1 MLYLIAGLVLFL
13 GVHSISIV
21 SYRWRDATV
30 QRVGAGAW
38 RAAFALVSLAGLAV
52 IAYGF
57 GRARENPVV
66 LYVAPVWVR
75 DTMIMVM
82 PFVFPVAFAAYLPGL
97 ISTVLKHPLLVA
109 VKLWATL
116 HLLVNGG
123 LHDVVLF
130 GSILAWAVAVRIS
143 LKRRPARPIRMAPPW
158 KWNDALAIALGF
170 AVYVALVAGGAPMD
184 HGPADPVPAF
194 EARLNRG
201 GARTMR
207 PGRSSRWLEATADI
221 GANLLI

>member
-1 MLYLIAGLVLFL
+1 VLYLIAGLVLFL

-21 SYRWRDATV
+21 SYRWRDAMV

-38 RAAFALVSLAGLAV
+38 RATFAVVSLAGLAV

-109 VKLWATL
+109 AKLWATL

-170 AVYVALVAGGAPMD
+170 AVYVALVAGGHQWITGLPIPFP
-184 HGPADPVPAF
+184 HS
-194 EARLNRG
+194 
-201 GARTMR
+201 R
-207 PGRSSRWLEATADI
+207 PG
-221 GANLLI
+221 

>member
-21 SYRWRDATV
+21 SYRWRDATA

-38 RAAFALVSLAGLAV
+38 RAAFALVSLAGLALIV
-52 IAYGF
+52 YGF

-82 PFVFPVAFAAYLPGL
+82 PFVFPMAFAAYLPGL
-97 ISTVLKHPLLVA
+97 ISTVLKHPLLVG
-109 VKLWATL
+109 VKLWAAL

-123 LHDVVLF
+123 FHDVVLF

-143 LKRRPARPIRMAPPW
+143 LKRRPARPIRRAPPW

-170 AVYVALVAGGAPMD
+170 AVYVALVAGGHQWITGLPIPFP
-184 HGPADPVPAF
+184 HS
-194 EARLNRG
+194 
-201 GARTMR
+201 R
-207 PGRSSRWLEATADI
+207 PG
-221 GANLLI
+221 

>member
-30 QRVGAGAW
+30 QRVGTGAW

-82 PFVFPVAFAAYLPGL
+82 PFVFPVAFAAYCR
-97 ISTVLKHPLLVA
+97 
-109 VKLWATL
+109 
-116 HLLVNGG
+116 
-123 LHDVVLF
+123 
-130 GSILAWAVAVRIS
+130 GSS
-143 LKRRPARPIRMAPPW
+143 ARCSSIRC
-158 KWNDALAIALGF
+158 
-170 AVYVALVAGGAPMD
+170 
-184 HGPADPVPAF
+184 
-194 EARLNRG
+194 
-201 GARTMR
+201 
-207 PGRSSRWLEATADI
+207 SSR
-221 GANLLI
+221 

>member
-30 QRVGAGAW
+30 QRVGTGAW
-38 RAAFALVSLAGLAV
+38 RAAFALVALAGLAV
-52 IAYGF
+52 MAYGF

-97 ISTVLKHPLLVA
+97 ISMVLKHPLLVA
-109 VKLWATL
+109 VKLWAIL

-123 LHDVVLF
+123 VHDVVLF

-143 LKRRPARPIRMAPPW
+143 LKRRPPRPIRMAPPW

-170 AVYVALVAGGAPMD
+170 AVYVALVAGGHEWITGLPIPLP
-184 HGPADPVPAF
+184 HS
-194 EARLNRG
+194 
-201 GARTMR
+201 R
-207 PGRSSRWLEATADI
+207 PG
-221 GANLLI
+221 

>member
-1 MLYLIAGLVLFL
+1 VLYLIAGLVLFL

-21 SYRWRDATV
+21 SYRWRDAIV

-38 RAAFALVSLAGLAV
+38 RATFAVVSLAGLAV

-75 DTMIMVM
+75 DTMIMLM

-109 VKLWATL
+109 AKLWATL

-170 AVYVALVAGGAPMD
+170 AVYVALVAGGHQWLTGLPIPFP
-184 HGPADPVPAF
+184 HS
-194 EARLNRG
+194 
-201 GARTMR
+201 R
-207 PGRSSRWLEATADI
+207 PG
-221 GANLLI
+221 